1 MELKQIP
8 GVGKVTLQKLNNLN
22 IKSVEDMLFCF
33 PKKYEINSLDNIDN
47 LVIDKT
53 LTLKVEVI
61 CKPKLYYIRKKLTKM
76 LIQVKQ
82 NNLIFSVSIFNR
94 EFLMNVLNSGI
105 EIVITGKF
113 LKNFNSF
120 SASNMVL
127 FTNFKEGILP
137 VYGLNDI
144 TEHRV
149 RTITRNIIEN
159 GYLLSENLPDFIK
172 NKRNLKNINETIKRI
187 HIPQFIDDVNAS
199 KIRMAYEEFLMFAIR
214 VETIKKLNQRII
226 TPTKNYDLIRV
237 KELITSLPFELTDDQ
252 KSATNEIFLDF
263 KKKTRMN
270 RLLQGDVGSGKTI
283 ISIISSFAVVT
294 AKHQVAILAPTL
306 VLAKQHY
313 QTFRKYLDSFNVS
326 VALLTS
332 ESSPQEKKEI
342 FKKTRNSEIDIL
354 IGTHSLLQESIE
366 FSNLGFV
373 VIDEQ
378 QRFGVEQRKAI
389 REKGIHPDILMM
401 SATPIPRTL
410 AISLFENTDVST
422 IREKPSNRKSV
433 LTKIL
438 DFEELELSF
447 KTIETELKKN
457 RQIYVICPLI
467 EASDSRN
474 HVSTDEAYIIIKN
487 RFKSAK
493 IDILHGKMND
503 VEKTQVLGKFYRN
516 ETQILISTTVV
527 EVGVN
532 IENATAMLIFNAN
545 AFGLAQI
552 HQLRGRIGRND
563 YEAFCYLIIDNLVE
577 DLERLK
583 ILEETNDGFA
593 ISEYDLALR
602 GPGEVFG
609 NIQSGVPNF
618 RFANIIKDEELRDK
632 AFEDAKQVV
641 ISHDAL
647 SQRLVTRVLKS
658 IESYNLD

>member
-1 MELKQIP
+1 MELKNIS
-8 GVGKVTLQKLNNLN
+8 GVGKVTLEKLNNLN

-33 PKKYEINSLDNIDN
+33 PKKYEINSIDDIEN
-47 LVIDKT
+47 KVLDKT
-53 LTLKVEVI
+53 MTLKVEVI
-61 CKPKLYYIRKKLTKM
+61 SKPKLYYIRKKLTKM
-76 LIQVKQ
+76 MIPVKHS
-82 NNLIFSVSIFNR
+82 NYSFTITIFNR
-94 EFLMNVLNSGI
+94 EFLMNTIYSGVLL
-105 EIVITGKF
+105 VVTGKF
-113 LKNFNSF
+113 LKNFNTF

-127 FTNFKEGILP
+127 LSNFKEGVLP

-149 RTITRNIIEN
+149 RTITKNIIEN
-159 GYLLSENLPDFIK
+159 NYNLSENLPDFIK
-172 NKRNLKNINETIKRI
+172 NKRNFKNINETIKKI
-187 HIPQFIDDVNAS
+187 HIPQYIEDVEAS
-199 KIRMAYEEFLMFAIR
+199 KARMAYEEFLMFAIR
-214 VETIKKLNQRII
+214 VESIKKLNQRVV
-226 TPTKNYDLIRV
+226 TPTKNYDINKVKQLIN
-237 KELITSLPFELTDDQ
+237 SLPFELTDDQ
-252 KSATNEIFLDF
+252 KSATNEIFMDF

-283 ISIISSFAVVT
+283 ISIISSYAVVT
-294 AKHQVAILAPTL
+294 AKFQVAILAPTL

-313 QTFRKYLDSFNVS
+313 QTFIKFLKSFNVDI
-326 VALLTS
+326 ALLTS
-332 ESSPQEKKEI
+332 ETNSQEK
-342 FKKTRNSEIDIL
+342 IDIFQKVRSNHIDII
-354 IGTHSLLQESIE
+354 IGTHSLLQESIV
-366 FSNLGFV
+366 FNNLGFV

-378 QRFGVEQRKAI
+378 QRFGVEQRKTI
-389 REKGIHPDILMM
+389 RKKGIHPDILMM
-401 SATPIPRTL
+401 TATPIPRTL
-410 AISLFENTDVST
+410 AISLFENSDVST

-433 LTKIL
+433 YTKIV

-447 KTIETELKKN
+447 KTVDSELHKN

-467 EASDSRN
+467 ETSDLRSQI
-474 HVSTDEAYIIIKN
+474 STDEAYIMMKK

-503 VEKTQVLGKFYRN
+503 VEKTQVLDKFYRN

-532 IENATAMLIFNAN
+532 IENATTMLIFNAN

-563 YEAFCYLIIDNLVE
+563 YEAFCYLIIDNFIE

-609 NIQSGVPNF
+609 SIQSGVPNF
-618 RFANIIKDEELRDK
+618 RFANIIKDEVLRDQ
-632 AFEDAKQVV
+632 AFEDAKEV
-641 ISHDAL
+641 IVSSDAL

-658 IESYNLD
+658 IDSYNLD